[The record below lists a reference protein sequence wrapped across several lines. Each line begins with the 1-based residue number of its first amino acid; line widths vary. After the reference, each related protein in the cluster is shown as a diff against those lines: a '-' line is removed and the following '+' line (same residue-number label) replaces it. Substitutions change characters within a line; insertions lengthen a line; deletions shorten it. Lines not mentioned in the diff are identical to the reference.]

1 MRPRVTGQIDG
12 LEPID
17 EQFPNTPQGWSDAW
31 SRYGELAAMNG
42 ATTRGEVTLEF
53 CGHGVEP
60 PVRCALVAR
69 EVWGVSD
76 D

>member
-12 LEPID
+12 LEPVD
-17 EQFPNTPQGWSDAW
+17 EQFANSAQGWADAW
-31 SRYGELAAMNG
+31 ARYGELAAMNG
-42 ATTRGEVTLEF
+42 TASRGEVTLEF

-60 PVRCALVAR
+60 PESCALVAR
-69 EVWGVSD
+69 GRWGEWD

>member
-1 MRPRVTGQIDG
+1 MRPRVTGLIDG
-12 LEPID
+12 LERVD
-17 EQFPNTPQGWSDAW
+17 EQFANTAQGWTDAW
-31 SRYGELAAMNG
+31 ARYGQLAAISG
-42 ATTRGEVTLEF
+42 TTACGEVTMEF